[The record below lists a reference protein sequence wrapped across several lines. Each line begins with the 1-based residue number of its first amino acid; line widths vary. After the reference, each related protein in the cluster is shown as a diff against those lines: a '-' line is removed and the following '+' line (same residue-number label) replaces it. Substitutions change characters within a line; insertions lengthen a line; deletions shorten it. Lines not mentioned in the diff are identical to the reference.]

1 MIGMNSKSGKYDYI
15 IAGLGNPG
23 LRYSGTRHNAGF
35 DAVDLLAEKHGCE
48 ITKKFKNALTAD
60 AKLGNSRC
68 LLIKPQTFMNLSGEA
83 IVPIAKFYKIPPQN
97 TIIIFDDVEFDVGKI
112 RIRRN
117 GSHGGH
123 NGMRNIIEL
132 SGSTEFPRIKIGVG
146 KKPRPDYDLADWVL
160 GKISMTLADDF
171 TDALERASCA
181 AEEIVTA
188 GIDSAMN
195 KYNR

>member
-1 MIGMNSKSGKYDYI
+1 MIKFNNKGGKYDYI

-35 DAVDLLAEKHGCE
+35 AAVDRLAKNHECE
-48 ITKKFKNALTAD
+48 ITKKFKNALTAEIKID
-60 AKLGNSRC
+60 NKCC
-68 LLIKPQTFMNLSGEA
+68 LLVKPQTFMNLSGEA

-97 TIIIFDDVEFDVGKI
+97 TIIIFDDVEFDVGKM

-132 SGSTEFPRIKIGVG
+132 SGSTEFPRIKVGVG
-146 KKPRPDYDLADWVL
+146 KKPHPDYDLANWVL
-160 GKISMTLADDF
+160 GKIDLSLSDVFDKTLD
-171 TDALERASCA
+171 RAAAA

-195 KYNR
+195 KYNG

>member
-1 MIGMNSKSGKYDYI
+1 MIKFNNKGGKYDYI
-15 IAGLGNPG
+15 IVGLGNPG

-35 DAVDLLAEKHGCE
+35 AAVDRLAKNHECE
-48 ITKKFKNALTAD
+48 ITKKFKNALTAEIKID
-60 AKLGNSRC
+60 NKCC
-68 LLIKPQTFMNLSGEA
+68 LLVKPQTFMNLSGEA

-97 TIIIFDDVEFDVGKI
+97 TIIIFDDVEFDVGKM

-132 SGSTEFPRIKIGVG
+132 SGSTEFPRIKVGVG
-146 KKPRPDYDLADWVL
+146 KKPHPDYDLANWVL
-160 GKISMTLADDF
+160 GKIDLSLSDVFDKTLD
-171 TDALERASCA
+171 RAAAA

-195 KYNR
+195 KYNG